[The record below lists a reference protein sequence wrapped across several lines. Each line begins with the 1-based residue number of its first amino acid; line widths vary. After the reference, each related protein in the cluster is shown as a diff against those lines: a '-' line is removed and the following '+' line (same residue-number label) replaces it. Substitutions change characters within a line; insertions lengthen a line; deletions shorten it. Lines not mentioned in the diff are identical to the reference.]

1 MSILNEPRP
10 PDGPLPP
17 RRRRSG
23 QYPTTLSVPVTDEMR
38 ERLEG
43 AAMRF
48 GDSVAAILRG
58 CIEHGLEAELKAR
71 RDRGEL
77 EADLENALWA
87 AE

>member
-1 MSILNEPRP
+1 M
-10 PDGPLPP
+10 PP

-38 ERLEG
+38 ARLED
-43 AAMRF
+43 ASMRF
-48 GDSVAAILRG
+48 GDSLAAILRG
-58 CIEHGLEAELKAR
+58 CIEHGLEAELEAR
-71 RDRGEL
+71 RDRGDV